1 MFNQPFGFWKLSS
14 TGVNSYQISNNKMF
28 TLLSGLWKYI
38 FQKDEYCLLILGLD
52 NAGKTTL
59 LENIKRKFAVDYKGI
74 PFEKI
79 HPTVGMNVGRIDIDG
94 IRLIFWDLGGQQDL
108 QSLWDKYYDDCHG
121 IMYVIDSSDKARIE
135 ESMAVL
141 ESLFLSDMLDGVP
154 LLLLVNKQDK
164 DIAEDIS
171 EIKRKFLQSTIKF
184 DQRDCLVQG
193 ISALNGDHIE
203 NGIKW
208 IVKCV
213 KRNLSRPPREKI
225 IT

>member
-1 MFNQPFGFWKLSS
+1 
-14 TGVNSYQISNNKMF
+14 MF
-28 TLLSGLWKYI
+28 TLFSGLWRYM
-38 FQKDEYCLLILGLD
+38 FQKDEYCILILGLD

-59 LENIKRKFAVDYKGI
+59 LETIKRQFAVDYKGI

-79 HPTVGMNVGRIDIDG
+79 HPTVGMNVGRIDVDG

-108 QSLWDKYYDDCHG
+108 QSLWDKYYTDSHG
-121 IMYVIDSSDKARIE
+121 VMYVLDSSDKTRMD
-135 ESMAVL
+135 ESLSVL
-141 ESLFLSDMLDGVP
+141 ENTFLDDNLDGVP
-154 LLLLVNKQDK
+154 LLMLANKQDK
-164 DIAEDIS
+164 ESSTNVD
-171 EIKRKFLQSTIKF
+171 EIKERFMSSSIKF

-203 NGIKW
+203 AGIRW

-213 KRNLSRPPREKI
+213 KRNLDRPPREKI

>member
-1 MFNQPFGFWKLSS
+1 M
-14 TGVNSYQISNNKMF
+14 
-28 TLLSGLWKYI
+28 

-59 LENIKRKFAVDYKGI
+59 LENIKRMFAINYKGI

-121 IMYVIDSSDKARIE
+121 VMYIIDSSDKTRIS
-135 ESMAVL
+135 ESLSVL
-141 ESLFLSDMLDGVP
+141 ETVFLNDSLDGVP
-154 LLLLVNKQDK
+154 LLLLANKQDR
-164 DIAEDIS
+164 DIAVNAE
-171 EIKRKFLQSTIKF
+171 EIKQSFMQSTIRF

-203 NGIKW
+203 NGLKW

-213 KRNLSRPPREKI
+213 KRNSDRPPREKI